1 MFEKQK
7 DKFYT
12 YLMSES
18 HEDCHDCYLPVG
30 KHEAGRPVGGF
41 LKF

>member
-18 HEDCHDCYLPVG
+18 HDCYLPVG
-30 KHEAGRPVGGF
+30 KHETGKPVGGF
-41 LKF
+41 LK